1 MVFAV
6 MFRVMELDMMRQ
18 SDAETR
24 QVAEGEDLQAK
35 LYRVLPQNL
44 EAEQALLGALLVD
57 NRAMERV
64 GDILEAA
71 HFFAPQHQRIFSAI
85 QTLIERGQT
94 ADPVTLK
101 SYFETD
107 TGLDEVGGAQYLTD
121 LAAGTISIINSGDY
135 ANALYD
141 LYLRRSL
148 ITIGEDVVNDAFDQ
162 NIDRNA
168 FDCLETAE
176 GQLFNLA
183 ESGQTQ
189 GGFQSM
195 RDAVNAAIEIAE
207 KAFNT
212 TGQVTGVT
220 TGLSDLDKKLG
231 GFQPSDLIILA
242 GRPSMGKTALAT
254 NMAMRAS
261 KVYAETGG
269 QEGGVIGFFSLEMSA
284 DQLATRILADLAE
297 IPGDKIRRGDVTKE
311 EFRHFAEASAKL
323 AQFPLYIDDTPAL
336 SIGAVRTRARRL
348 QRQHGLNMVVVDY
361 LQLLRGS
368 GSKQSENRVNEVSE
382 ITRGLKAI
390 AKELDIPVIALSQL
404 SRAVESRDDK
414 RPQLSDLR
422 ESGSIEQDADVVMF
436 VYREEYYVERMKP
449 DESELEKFEAW
460 QRKMD
465 SVHQV
470 AECIVAKQRHGP
482 IGPVKMHFEGRYT
495 RFSDLDPYHSSQFP
509 DAGGHE

>member
-1 MVFAV
+1 MA
-6 MFRVMELDMMRQ
+6 LDIVSNIPAARGANDP
-18 SDAETR
+18 SEN
-24 QVAEGEDLQAK
+24 EGK

-57 NRAMERV
+57 NRAMERI
-64 GDILEAA
+64 GDILEAH
-71 HFFAPQHQRIFSAI
+71 HFYAPQHQRIYAAI
-85 QTLIERGQT
+85 QTLVERGQS

-101 SYFETD
+101 TYFESD
-107 TGLDEVGGAQYLTD
+107 EGLEQVGGAAYLTE
-121 LAAGTISIINSGDY
+121 LAAGVISVINAADY
-135 ANALYD
+135 AKALYD
-141 LYLRRSL
+141 LYIRRSL
-148 ITIGEDVVNDAFDQ
+148 ITIGEDVVNDAYEQTLERD
-162 NIDRNA
+162 A
-168 FDCLETAE
+168 FECLETAE
-176 GQLFNLA
+176 GRLFDLA
-183 ESGQTQ
+183 EKGQSQ

-195 RDAVNAAIEIAE
+195 RDAVQTAIEIAE
-207 KAFNT
+207 KAFQSD
-212 TGQVTGVT
+212 GHVTGVT
-220 TGLSDLDKKLG
+220 TGLTDLDKKLG
-231 GFQPSDLIILA
+231 GFQPSDLVILA

-254 NMAMRAS
+254 NMAMRAA
-261 KVYAETGG
+261 KAYAESGG
-269 QEGGVIGFFSLEMSA
+269 NDGGIIGFFSLEMSA
-284 DQLATRILADLAE
+284 DQLATRILADLSE
-297 IPGDKIRRGDVTKE
+297 ISGDKIRRGDVTKD
-311 EFRHFAEASAKL
+311 EFRKFAEASAKL

-348 QRQHGLNMVVVDY
+348 QRQHGLNMIVVDY
-361 LQLLRGS
+361 LQLLRGT
-368 GSKQSENRVNEVSE
+368 GSKQSENRVNEISE

-465 SVHQV
+465 ACHQI

-482 IGPVKMHFEGRYT
+482 IGPVRLHFEGRYT
-495 RFSDLDPYHSSQFP
+495 RFSDLDPYHNSSFP
-509 DAGGHE
+509 EPEG